1 MLRQAQGFFI
11 IPIFLF
17 FPKTIKSYNSNN
29 FKIALVVKDGIFSK
43 LSWPFTDS
51 IVKLLPFLVFR
62 NVIWRVLPKLSLLDI
77 IQQQTLLKSF
87 VNTPEANP
95 YSVPLA
101 LFKTPSTSL
110 KINMHSLWAK
120 LARLLQNLESP
131 SFSVTQSDFL
141 CYIHFGISKP
151 FINIYHALPWMA
163 LTFSYQIWLHL
174 GVVTACIVYY
184 DSQYRRCSSP
194 IISALDLGSRDLG
207 SRPSWISLFVS
218 LGKTLYPLTA

>member
-1 MLRQAQGFFI
+1 MSFERFYRSFHYWI
-11 IPIFLF
+11 
-17 FPKTIKSYNSNN
+17 S
-29 FKIALVVKDGIFSK
+29 
-43 LSWPFTDS
+43 
-51 IVKLLPFLVFR
+51 
-62 NVIWRVLPKLSLLDI
+62 

-110 KINMHSLWAK
+110 KINMNSLWAK
-120 LARLLQNLESP
+120 LTRLLQNLESP
-131 SFSVTQSDFL
+131 SFSVTPSDFL

-151 FINIYHALPWMA
+151 FINIYHALPWIA

-184 DSQYRRCSSP
+184 DIQYRRCSGP

-218 LGKTLYPLTA
+218 LGKTLYPLSA